1 MRESHRVRIGLSRL
15 LITIAAAALTLAPLG
30 CSSDHDRDHDH
41 DHEHT
46 SGQSNG
52 ALPVTVTS
60 DSGQLSV
67 NFSSPHPLERGEN
80 ELLLEIHDHETQ
92 EVRDD
97 LTLEVEP
104 YMPAHHHG
112 SSAVPIVTSQGQG
125 RYQVTNVVFTMAGD
139 WELRVRVTAPF
150 EDAFRTTVTIP

>member
-1 MRESHRVRIGLSRL
+1 MRGEPLVIRAFCTLFA
-15 LITIAAAALTLAPLG
+15 TAALSLASVG
-30 CSSDHDRDHDH
+30 CSSSDH
-41 DHEHT
+41 
-46 SGQSNG
+46 GF
-52 ALPVTVTS
+52 ATVTS
-60 DSGQLSV
+60 DSGRLGV
-67 NFSSPHPLERGEN
+67 TFSSSHALERGEN
-80 ELLLEIHDHETQ
+80 EIWLDIHDHETH
-92 EVRDD
+92 EMRDD